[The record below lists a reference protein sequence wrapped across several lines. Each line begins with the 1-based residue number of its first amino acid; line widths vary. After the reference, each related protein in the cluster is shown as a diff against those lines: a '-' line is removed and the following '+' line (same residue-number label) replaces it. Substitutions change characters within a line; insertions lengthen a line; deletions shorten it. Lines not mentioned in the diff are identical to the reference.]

1 MPAVT
6 SSSNLVELI
15 QKLESQQRVHAE
27 NAAALGET
35 LSHIG
40 SLLGSLIGGQR
51 VSAAAAAP
59 KAAVVAKAPTQ
70 KPAKSPASKP
80 AKPATASKGTQNR
93 FAVTGDES
101 VLGFIRKRGNPTTS
115 EVQAHWTGEGRGASA
130 DNSLSKL
137 FKEKKIK
144 REPNKQGRGSRY
156 TIA

>member
-15 QKLESQQRVHAE
+15 QKLESQQRAHAE
-27 NAAALGET
+27 NAAALAET

-51 VSAAAAAP
+51 PAAAP
-59 KAAVVAKAPTQ
+59 KAAVVAKAPAQ

-101 VLGFIRKRGNPTTS
+101 VLGFIRKRGNPTTA

-137 FKEKKIK
+137 FKDKKIK